1 MSDWTVT
8 ALGFVAGLLS
18 TASFVPQV
26 LKAWRAQDTEG
37 ISKRMYMVNMLSFT
51 LWTGYGVLIASLP
64 VVVFNVLCLGLSGT
78 ILFLTL
84 RHSGG
89 ERPGVAPQ

>member
-1 MSDWTVT
+1 MADWTVT

-26 LKAWRAQDTEG
+26 IKAWRADDTEG

-51 LWTGYGVLIASLP
+51 LWTGYGVLITSLP
-64 VVVFNVLCLGLSGT
+64 VVVFNLLCLGLSGT
-78 ILFLTL
+78 ILALTL
-84 RHSGG
+84 RRSGAG
-89 ERPGVAPQ
+89 